1 MAVLDEIGIVPDK
14 FLIDCQLGDGMD
26 GIELVEALRAQ
37 YGGVSALIITAF
49 RTAAVR
55 RKCFDADVRI
65 AQKSI
70 VASELFTFLST

>member
-14 FLIDCQLGDGMD
+14 FLIDHQLGDGMD

-37 YGGVSALIITAF
+37 YGDVSALIITAI

-65 AQKSI
+65 AQKPI